1 MKKVLLLLAVCSA
14 MMTHASTYNYLVFTN
29 TEGTNT
35 AFNVKNLTLN
45 VEDGTLQVTNADG
58 TVSLLL
64 TALKSMQFS
73 EDGTVSA
80 VENILNADAPVQV
93 FSVSGTSLG
102 VYGSLME
109 AAQMLNAG
117 AYVISN
123 GSVTQTV
130 VIRNYELRILNYEF

>member
-1 MKKVLLLLAVCSA
+1 MKKVFLLLAVCTA
-14 MMTHASTYNYLVFTN
+14 MMAHASTYNFLVFTN

-35 AFNVKNLTLN
+35 AFSVKDLTLK
-45 VEDGTLQVTNADG
+45 VEGSDLLITNAEG
-58 TVSLLL
+58 TVSMLL
-64 TALKSMQFS
+64 TAMKSMQFS

-80 VENILNADAPVQV
+80 VENILNADTPVQV

-102 VYGSLME
+102 VYSSLME
-109 AAQMLNAG
+109 AAQTLNAG

-130 VIRNYELRILNYEF
+130 VIKN

>member
-1 MKKVLLLLAVCSA
+1 MKKVFLLLAVCTT
-14 MMTHASTYNYLVFTN
+14 MMAHASTYNYLVFTN

-35 AFNVKNLTLN
+35 AFSVKDLTLK
-45 VEDGTLQVTNADG
+45 VEGSDLLITNAEG
-58 TVSLLL
+58 TVSMLL
-64 TALKSMQFS
+64 TAMKSMQFS

-80 VENILNADAPVQV
+80 VENILNADTPVQV

-102 VYGSLME
+102 VYSSLME

-123 GSVTQTV
+123 GSVTQTIV
-130 VIRNYELRILNYEF
+130 VK

>member
-1 MKKVLLLLAVCSA
+1 MKKVFLLLAVCTT
-14 MMTHASTYNYLVFTN
+14 MMTYANTYQYLVFTN

-35 AFNVKNLTLN
+35 AFSVKNLMLN

-58 TVSLLL
+58 TISLLL
-64 TALKSMQFS
+64 TAMKSMQFS

-80 VENILNADAPVQV
+80 VENILNADTPVQV

-102 VYGSLME
+102 VYSSLME
-109 AAQMLNAG
+109 AAQTLNAG

-123 GSVTQTV
+123 GSVTQTIV
-130 VIRNYELRILNYEF
+130 VK

>member
-1 MKKVLLLLAVCSA
+1 MKKVFLLLAVCLA
-14 MMTHASTYNYLVFTN
+14 MMAHASTYNYLVFTN

-35 AFNVKNLTLN
+35 VFSVANLWLN
-45 VEDGTLQVTNADG
+45 VDGSDLQVTNADG
-58 TVSLLL
+58 TVSILL

-109 AAQMLNAG
+109 AAQTLNAG

-130 VIRNYELRILNYEF
+130 VIKN

>member
-1 MKKVLLLLAVCSA
+1 MKKVFLLLAVCTT
-14 MMTHASTYNYLVFTN
+14 MMAHASTYNYLVFTN

-35 AFNVKNLTLN
+35 AFSVKDLTLK
-45 VEDGTLQVTNADG
+45 VEGSDLLITNAEG
-58 TVSLLL
+58 TVSMLL
-64 TALKSMQFS
+64 TAMKSMQFS

-80 VENILNADAPVQV
+80 VENILNADTPVQV

-109 AAQMLNAG
+109 AAQTLDAG

-130 VIRNYELRILNYEF
+130 VIKN

>member
-1 MKKVLLLLAVCSA
+1 MKKVFLLLAVCTA
-14 MMTHASTYNYLVFTN
+14 MMAHASTYNFLVFTN

-35 AFNVKNLTLN
+35 AFSVKDLTLK
-45 VEDGTLQVTNADG
+45 VEGSDLLITNAEG
-58 TVSLLL
+58 TVSMLL
-64 TALKSMQFS
+64 TAMKSMQFS

-109 AAQMLNAG
+109 AAQTLNAG

-123 GSVTQTV
+123 GSVTQTIV
-130 VIRNYELRILNYEF
+130 VK